1 MKILIC
7 FLILI
12 IFIQGILFWK
22 FQRQVGDICR
32 QLRFLL
38 KNDSNMLVTGDTGFG
53 GLKELMEVLNQL
65 LMDRKKERKK
75 YLEKEQMISDT
86 YINLSHDIRTPLTS
100 LDGYFQLLEQC
111 DDREEQKH
119 YMAIIQERI
128 HSLKEMLEELFLFTK
143 LKNDSFH
150 LELKPCCINQVL
162 KQTIFSYYDEWTGK
176 GIQPEIRITDQLL
189 YIEGNEAALHRM
201 FQNVIKNALDHGAK
215 GIGLSLE
222 EKEGKSLIRI
232 WNEVRDPE
240 KIDPE
245 KVFERFYKA
254 DEARSKTSSGL
265 GLSIAKEFTD
275 QMHGQIQARLE
286 GKIFYIEIYFNTISA
301 KPCQYRE
308 KSDT

>member
-32 QLRFLL
+32 QLRFLM
-38 KNDSNMLVTGDTGFG
+38 KNDSNMLITGDTGFG
-53 GLKELMEVLNQL
+53 GLKELMEVLNQF

-86 YINLSHDIRTPLTS
+86 YTNLSHDIRTPLTS

-128 HSLKEMLEELFLFTK
+128 LSLKEMLEELFLFTK

-176 GIQPEIRITDQLL
+176 GIRPEIRITDQLL

-201 FQNVIKNALDHGAK
+201 FQNVLKNALDHEAK

-265 GLSIAKEFTD
+265 GLSIAKEFAD
-275 QMHGQIQARLE
+275 QMHGQIRARLE
-286 GKIFYIEIYFNTISA
+286 GKIFYIEICFNINKKGS
-301 KPCQYRE
+301 KINL
-308 KSDT
+308 

>member
-32 QLRFLL
+32 QLRFLM
-38 KNDSNMLVTGDTGFG
+38 KNDSNMLITGDTGFG
-53 GLKELMEVLNQL
+53 GLKELMEVLNQF

-86 YINLSHDIRTPLTS
+86 YTNLSHDIRTPLTS

-128 HSLKEMLEELFLFTK
+128 LSLKEMLEELFLFTK

-176 GIQPEIRITDQLL
+176 GIRPEIRITDQLL
-189 YIEGNEAALHRM
+189 YIEGNETALHRM
-201 FQNVIKNALDHGAK
+201 FQNVLKNALDHGAK

-232 WNEVRDPE
+232 WNEVRDSE
-240 KIDPE
+240 KINPE

-265 GLSIAKEFTD
+265 GLSIAKEFAD
-275 QMHGQIQARLE
+275 QMHGHIRARLE
-286 GKIFYIEIYFNTISA
+286 GRIFYIEICFNINKKGS
-301 KPCQYRE
+301 KINL
-308 KSDT
+308 

>member
-1 MKILIC
+1 MHASLSC
-7 FLILI
+7 
-12 IFIQGILFWK
+12 
-22 FQRQVGDICR
+22 GD
-32 QLRFLL
+32 
-38 KNDSNMLVTGDTGFG
+38 G
-53 GLKELMEVLNQL
+53 
-65 LMDRKKERKK
+65 KKERKK

-86 YINLSHDIRTPLTS
+86 YTNLSHDIRTPLTS

-176 GIQPEIRITDQLL
+176 GIRPEIRITDQLL

-201 FQNVIKNALDHGAK
+201 FQNVLKNALDHGAK

-265 GLSIAKEFTD
+265 GLSIAKEFAD
-275 QMHGQIQARLE
+275 QMHGQIRARLE
-286 GKIFYIEIYFNTISA
+286 GRIFYIEICFNIIKKEA
-301 KPCQYRE
+301 K
-308 KSDT
+308 

>member
-1 MKILIC
+1 M
-7 FLILI
+7 
-12 IFIQGILFWK
+12 
-22 FQRQVGDICR
+22 
-32 QLRFLL
+32 

-86 YINLSHDIRTPLTS
+86 YTNLSHDIRTPLTS

-150 LELKPCCINQVL
+150 LELEPCCVNQVL

-275 QMHGQIQARLE
+275 QMHGQIRARLE
-286 GKIFYIEIYFNTISA
+286 GKIFYIEICFNINKKGS
-301 KPCQYRE
+301 KINL
-308 KSDT
+308 

>member
-32 QLRFLL
+32 QLRFLM
-38 KNDSNMLVTGDTGFG
+38 KNDSNMLITGDTGFG
-53 GLKELMEVLNQL
+53 GLKELMEVLNQF

-86 YINLSHDIRTPLTS
+86 YTNLSHDIRTPLTS

-128 HSLKEMLEELFLFTK
+128 LSLKEMLEELFLFTK

-162 KQTIFSYYDEWTGK
+162 KQTIFSYYDEWTRK
-176 GIQPEIRITDQLL
+176 GIRPEIRITDQLL

-201 FQNVIKNALDHGAK
+201 FQNVLKNALDHEAK

-265 GLSIAKEFTD
+265 GLSIAKEFAD
-275 QMHGQIQARLE
+275 QMHGQIRARLE
-286 GKIFYIEIYFNTISA
+286 GKIFYIEICFNIIKKEA
-301 KPCQYRE
+301 K
-308 KSDT
+308 

>member
-1 MKILIC
+1 MLI
-7 FLILI
+7 
-12 IFIQGILFWK
+12 
-22 FQRQVGDICR
+22 
-32 QLRFLL
+32 
-38 KNDSNMLVTGDTGFG
+38 TGDTGFG

-86 YINLSHDIRTPLTS
+86 YTNLSHDIRTPLTS

-150 LELKPCCINQVL
+150 LELKPCCVNQVL

-286 GKIFYIEIYFNTISA
+286 GRIFYIEICFNIIKKEA
-301 KPCQYRE
+301 K
-308 KSDT
+308 